1 MKKNLLL
8 LITAVFIVS
17 CSSVKKTQ
25 EALNSGNYDTA
36 INRAIEKLQDNKTK
50 KGNQPFVM
58 MLEEAFAKVTSRDLK
73 HLTFLKQDGNPA
85 NYEEI
90 YQTYVRLHS
99 IQERIKPLLPLQI
112 YEKNRN
118 AQFNFNDYSQHII
131 DSKNKLSEYLYGNAV
146 SLLKNSNNK
155 YDYRQAYNDLRY
167 IDEINPNY
175 KDVRQKMEEAHQKGI
190 DFVKVAMY
198 NDTEKVIPRRLEDEL
213 LNFNTYGLNDI
224 WTVYHNNPLKGIDYD
239 YEMEVSFKDINIS
252 PERINEKE
260 IIKER
265 EVSDG
270 WDYLKD
276 ARGNV
281 VKDSLGNDIKIER
294 FKVVRCN
301 FYELTQFKSVQVSG
315 NVTFKDLRTKQNIN
329 SYPLASEFI
338 FQHVYAN
345 YDGDKRAL
353 EDSFIR
359 LLSLEAVPFPSNEQ
373 MVYDAGEDLKQR
385 LKNIITQQKF

>member
-1 MKKNLLL
+1 MKKILLSLATVVL
-8 LITAVFIVS
+8 LVS

-25 EALNSGNYDTA
+25 EALNSGDYDTA
-36 INRAIEKLQDNKTK
+36 INRAIDKLQDNKTK

-90 YQTYVRLHS
+90 YRTYTRLHS
-99 IQERIKPLLPLQI
+99 IQERIKPLLPLYI
-112 YEKNRN
+112 SEKNRK
-118 AQFNFNDYSQHII
+118 AQFNFNDYSQNII
-131 DSKNKLSEYLYGNAV
+131 ESKNKLSEYLYNNAV

-155 YDYRQAYNDLRY
+155 YDYREAYNDLRY

-190 DFVKVAMY
+190 DFVKVTMY

-224 WTVYHNNPLKGIDYD
+224 WTVYHNNPLKGTDYD

-329 SYPLASEFI
+329 SYPLASEFV

-359 LLSLEAVPFPSNEQ
+359 LLDLEAVPFPSNEQ